1 MKAVIPKFD
10 LELYGMKE
18 FYPKL
23 NKKKYLVL
31 KIDTIDREKYMVERM
46 KEYILGATKET
57 AKLAIPR
64 FLAMDFEF
72 NKVAKNNRDVA
83 LMQINM
89 EDSTDIGMIFILHPP
104 SLNQNTALPI
114 LIELLTTPNIIK
126 IIHGGESLDIPY
138 LFGQLLKS
146 RKNIE
151 KFCNNLYDTKY
162 LCDYMNIITNDIGKT
177 TSCSIYNLLET
188 NNIITKNK
196 FEELNR
202 MSDKI
207 DIPNVNNINIKKL
220 DFGVMKYA
228 LYDVLFLPELLK
240 VFLKKDNI
248 YTKVIPEITN
258 LINKHKREVEDEFS
272 NLETI
277 INKHNN
283 YFMLLNKSNN
293 NRIILKELWDIYHWF
308 FESDIKKINYFK
320 RTIETLT
327 KLIIYSN
334 LDKYY
339 DVHITKE
346 ELIKE
351 DYFTKYL
358 KWLENNYN
366 NIYKLLLSFNKKISQ
381 ELNPLN

>member
-1 MKAVIPKFD
+1 MPKFD

-31 KIDTIDREKYMVERM
+31 KIDTDDKEKYMVEHM
-46 KEYILGATKET
+46 KEYIFGAS
-57 AKLAIPR
+57 ISR

-89 EDSTDIGMIFILHPP
+89 EDNSDIGMIFIIHPP
-104 SLNQNTALPI
+104 SLNQNAALL
-114 LIELLTTPNIIK
+114 LIELLIAPNIIK

-146 RKNIE
+146 RRNIK

-162 LCDYMNIITNDIGKT
+162 LCDYMNIITNDISKV
-177 TSCSIYNLLET
+177 TSCSIYNLLKT

-196 FEELNR
+196 LKELDR
-202 MSDKI
+202 MSDKV
-207 DIPNVNNINIKKL
+207 DISNINNINIKKL
-220 DFGVMKYA
+220 DFNVMRYA

-240 VFLKKDNI
+240 IFLKKDYI
-248 YTKVIPEITN
+248 YTKIIPEITN
-258 LINKHKREVEDEFS
+258 LINKHKRNIENEFS
-272 NLETI
+272 ELETI

-283 YFMLLNKSNN
+283 YFLYSGNT
-293 NRIILKELWDIYHWF
+293 RIVLKELWDIYHWF

-320 RTIETLT
+320 RTFETLT

-334 LDKYY
+334 IDKYY
-339 DVHITKE
+339 DVYITKGK
-346 ELIKE
+346 LIKE
-351 DYFTKYL
+351 QPFIKYI
-358 KWLENNYN
+358 KWLENNYY
-366 NIYKLLLSFNKKISQ
+366 NIYKLLLSFNKKISL
-381 ELNPLN
+381 EINPLS